1 MTKLSPK
8 AVTLALIVLSP
19 VCFLAT
25 AAMQQL
31 EVVENFVL
39 PILQY
44 FFLRKD
50 IPFVM
55 IGIMFVWTYVITASL
70 SVIAQ
75 SAGLKDGYDNNEP
88 RLYKS
93 TLKGALGRVL
103 AAHQV
108 ALESSPVFF
117 TAVIIATLSKVPST
131 YRTSFSV
138 IYTILRIFHTISYV
152 LDFDI
157 ARAIIHIMA
166 LSCIGWLFAFAL
178 IPQFESNYSTVLEV
192 VTLLRSVS
200 DETMWNFEN

>member
-8 AVTLALIVLSP
+8 AVTMALVVLAP

-31 EVVENFVL
+31 QLVEKFVL
-39 PILQY
+39 PILHY

-75 SAGLKDGYDNNEP
+75 SAGLKNGYDNNVP
-88 RLYKS
+88 RIYKS
-93 TLKGALGRVL
+93 SLKGALGRVI

-108 ALESSPVFF
+108 ALENSPVFF
-117 TAVIIATLSKVPST
+117 TAVVIATLNKVPPT

-138 IYTILRIFHTISYV
+138 IYTVLRILHTITYI

-178 IPQFESNYSTVLEV
+178 IPQFESNYSTVIEV

-200 DETMWNFEN
+200 DDTVWNFD